1 MISEIIDPAYL
12 RDLIK
17 AIKENTEAVSML
29 SNALQVMSRAGFDDA
44 SRFRVRSEYLDDG
57 YVRMYDASRTVDIL
71 EILKEFS
78 WVLFNLSE
86 ASVHLSSIKSRLKET
101 LFNQSVTANT
111 NIFASY
117 LTPASPPCT
126 FRIFTCFNTAGVLS
140 VVKRVGATE
149 VVMQLNSG
157 ISLSANCLYA
167 FDIAVA
173 SGEEINF
180 RYSVNAT
187 ALDVKVL
194 EIPASIS

>member
-44 SRFRVRSEYLDDG
+44 SRFRVRAEYLDDG

-86 ASVHLSSIKSRLKET
+86 ASVHLSSIKSRLKGS

-111 NIFASY
+111 NFFASY

-126 FRIFTCFNTAGVLS
+126 FRVFACFNTAGVLS

-149 VVMQLNSG
+149 VVMQLNAG
-157 ISLSANCLYA
+157 ASLSANCLYA
-167 FDIAVA
+167 FDVAVA
-173 SGEEINF
+173 EGEEINF
-180 RYSVNAT
+180 KYSVDAT